1 MDLLIIIGLVILLII
16 VASIAAFAFIT
27 LDLMSYTATGSK
39 TLSPA
44 RSPKGNALVV
54 YGPGLSGAAK
64 KAANDIAEDIKSK
77 GYKVDLAGVRSK
89 TAANISDYNI
99 IIAGGPMYWGKVSS
113 SIDKYL
119 KTLKLPEDTKIG
131 VFGTTG
137 SAELHKEDMAS
148 LEKQV
153 TSNLSDNKS
162 AVTKTLRSGEANKK
176 DCMDFVSALVQ

>member
-1 MDLLIIIGLVILLII
+1 MDLLIIVGLVIVLII

-39 TLSPA
+39 TLSLA

-64 KAANDIAEDIKSK
+64 KAANDIAEDIKFK

-99 IIAGGPMYWGKVSS
+99 IIAGGPMYW
-113 SIDKYL
+113 
-119 KTLKLPEDTKIG
+119 
-131 VFGTTG
+131 
-137 SAELHKEDMAS
+137 
-148 LEKQV
+148 EK
-153 TSNLSDNKS
+153 
-162 AVTKTLRSGEANKK
+162 
-176 DCMDFVSALVQ
+176 